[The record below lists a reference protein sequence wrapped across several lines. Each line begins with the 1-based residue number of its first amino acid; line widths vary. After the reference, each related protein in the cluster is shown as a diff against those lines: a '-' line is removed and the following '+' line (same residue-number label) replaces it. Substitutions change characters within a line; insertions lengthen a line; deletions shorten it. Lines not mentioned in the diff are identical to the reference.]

1 MNKEGLSTLL
11 KKYVVMLMSN
21 NKKNK
26 QNYTNYFFP
35 AFLSRSMIFKIGKVR
50 TNIVKRELN
59 SRIDEEIVE
68 SI

>member
-1 MNKEGLSTLL
+1 
-11 KKYVVMLMSN
+11 
-21 NKKNK
+21 
-26 QNYTNYFFP
+26 
-35 AFLSRSMIFKIGKVR
+35 MIFKTGKVR